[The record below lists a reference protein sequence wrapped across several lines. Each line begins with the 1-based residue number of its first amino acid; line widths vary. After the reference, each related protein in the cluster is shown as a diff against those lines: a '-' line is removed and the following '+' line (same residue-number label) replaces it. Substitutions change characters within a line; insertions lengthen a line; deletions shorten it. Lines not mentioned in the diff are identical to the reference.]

1 MCKISNEELVKLAQI
16 GDVEARELLFE
27 NNKGL
32 INKVA
37 NARYKAGHLIFDYD
51 DIFQEACIG
60 FNKAIDKFD
69 ASKGFKFSTYAMRS
83 MTNMVLRYK
92 ETTNSAAMYVPI
104 KARKI
109 ILKYGDT
116 LSKNP
121 DKSKED
127 ILSILDISENDFNNI
142 EVAYSVLSLDF
153 FASFSDE
160 DKEDL
165 DVTMTQASIYNAST
179 WDFDKVDVDSVID
192 NALSQLSNK
201 ERDILEKLV
210 DGYTRIDIG
219 HMYEQ
224 SDSNIGKIEKGAKK
238 KVKSIL
244 ESEGFNCTEDLIK
257 C

>member
-1 MCKISNEELVKLAQI
+1 
-16 GDVEARELLFE
+16 
-27 NNKGL
+27 
-32 INKVA
+32 
-37 NARYKAGHLIFDYD
+37 
-51 DIFQEACIG
+51 
-60 FNKAIDKFD
+60 
-69 ASKGFKFSTYAMRS
+69 
-83 MTNMVLRYK
+83 
-92 ETTNSAAMYVPI
+92 
-104 KARKI
+104 
-109 ILKYGDT
+109 
-116 LSKNP
+116 
-121 DKSKED
+121 
-127 ILSILDISENDFNNI
+127 
-142 EVAYSVLSLDF
+142 
-153 FASFSDE
+153 
-160 DKEDL
+160 
-165 DVTMTQASIYNAST
+165 MTQASIYNAST